1 MKRVF
6 KITIMTM
13 CIIGMIYGAVAT
25 ILGGLVIVYHP
36 YEHATDMPYGMND
49 VVQVMLS
56 DDGYIYTLGR
66 SLVQR
71 FDMEGK
77 FCGGGY
83 FSVGGKRVEVKGHGE
98 LLSLNNG
105 NIVVYSIDDGKICVF
120 DDDFEILSI
129 ERNINTLGYFEEDFY
144 ADYPNTD
151 AADDKVAMS
160 RFFNSVKIAGDKI
173 TLEAPRNMIF
183 SYLVGLPLF
192 ALSAVLFVLIK
203 FHKENT
209 ELKELRRK
217 YGRLKVNTILK

>member
-1 MKRVF
+1 M
-6 KITIMTM
+6 TI

-71 FDMEGK
+71 FDMDGK

-98 LLSLNNG
+98 LMSLNNG
-105 NIVVYSIDDGKICVF
+105 NIVVYSIDDQKICVF
-120 DDDFEILSI
+120 DNNFEILSI
-129 ERNINTLGYFEEDFY
+129 ERDINILRYFEEDFY
-144 ADYPNTD
+144 AEYPNTD
-151 AADDKVAMS
+151 ASDEKVEMS
-160 RFFNSVKIAGDKI
+160 RFFNSVQIAGNKI
-173 TLEAPRNMIF
+173 NLDAPRNMIF

-203 FHKENT
+203 FRKENA
-209 ELKELRRK
+209 ELRELRKK
-217 YGRLKVNTILK
+217 YGKIKVNTSLK